1 MFIVTILS
9 QKGGT
14 GKTTLA
20 INLATASELA
30 GKPAVI
36 IDLDPQASAM
46 AWHDTRNEIARKRTG
61 DKDHIENPVVISA
74 QASRLP
80 ELLETARKHGAELVI
95 IDTAPHS
102 ETASLAAARA
112 ADLIL
117 IPCRPGIL
125 DIRAI
130 SASIDVA
137 SLSKKPAIAVI
148 SACPHNG
155 SLGDEAEQAI
165 KTYHLA
171 VAPIRITER
180 RAFIR
185 SLTAS
190 QAIQEYEPK
199 GRGAEEIQQFY
210 KFTLSQL
217 NKFTR
222 TQSHMSTRSQLKER
236 TA

>member
-1 MFIVTILS
+1 MHTIAVIS
-9 QKGGT
+9 QKGGA

-20 INLATASELA
+20 INLAVASEQA

-36 IDLDPQASAM
+36 IDLDPQASAKS
-46 AWHDTRNEIARKRTG
+46 WHDNRQEKSPT
-61 DKDHIENPVVISA
+61 VISA

-80 ELLETARKHGAELVI
+80 ELMATAKAHGAALVI

-130 SASIDVA
+130 ATSVDLAA
-137 SLSKKPAIAVI
+137 LSKTPALAVLT
-148 SACPHNG
+148 ACPYRG
-155 SLGDEAEQAI
+155 TLPDEATAAI
-165 KTYHLA
+165 KTYGLS
-171 VAPIRITER
+171 VAPVQITHR
-180 RAFIR
+180 SAFIH

-190 QAIQEYEPK
+190 QSVLEYDRQ
-199 GRGAEEIQQFY
+199 GRGAEEIKQLY

-217 NKFTR
+217 NTLSQRNK
-222 TQSHMSTRSQLKER
+222 STVPQLHKTTPQQLKER

>member
-1 MFIVTILS
+1 MHTIAIIS

-20 INLATASELA
+20 INLAVASELA
-30 GKPAVI
+30 GKPSVI
-36 IDLDPQASAM
+36 IDLDPQASAKS
-46 AWHDTRNEIARKRTG
+46 WHDNRR
-61 DKDHIENPVVISA
+61 DKSPTVISA

-80 ELLETARKHGAELVI
+80 ELMETARTHGAALVI

-130 SASIDVA
+130 ATSADLA
-137 SLSKKPAIAVI
+137 ALSKTPAVAVLT
-148 SACPHNG
+148 ACPYKG
-155 SLGDEAEQAI
+155 TLPAEATAAI
-165 KTYHLA
+165 LTYGLT
-171 VAPIRITER
+171 VAPTHITHR
-180 RAFIR
+180 SAFIH

-190 QAIQEYEPK
+190 QSVLEYEPE
-199 GRGAEEIQQFY
+199 GRGAEEIKRLY
-210 KFTLSQL
+210 KFALAQLHKSTISQP
-217 NKFTR
+217 NT
-222 TQSHMSTRSQLKER
+222 STRQQLKEK

>member
-1 MFIVTILS
+1 MSTLSQGKSAMFIVTILS

-36 IDLDPQASAM
+36 IDLDPQASAK
-46 AWHDTRNEIARKRTG
+46 AWQDSRG
-61 DKDHIENPVVISA
+61 DKAPAVISA

-80 ELLETARKHGAELVI
+80 ELLDTARKHGAELVV

-112 ADLIL
+112 ADLIF

-130 SASIDVA
+130 SASVDVA

-155 SLGDEAEQAI
+155 SLGYEAEQAI
-165 KTYHLA
+165 KSYNLA

-190 QAIQEYEPK
+190 QSVQEYEPK

>member
-36 IDLDPQASAM
+36 IDLDPQASAK
-46 AWHDTRNEIARKRTG
+46 AWQDSRG
-61 DKDHIENPVVISA
+61 DKAPAVISA

-80 ELLETARKHGAELVI
+80 ELLDTARRHGAELVV

-112 ADLIL
+112 ADLIF

-130 SASIDVA
+130 SASVDVA

-148 SACPHNG
+148 SAAPHNG

-165 KTYHLA
+165 KSYNLA
-171 VAPIRITER
+171 VSPIRITER

-190 QAIQEYEPK
+190 QSVQEYEPK

-222 TQSHMSTRSQLKER
+222 TQSHMSTRGHIKER

>member
-1 MFIVTILS
+1 MYTIAIIS

-20 INLATASELA
+20 INLAVASELA

-36 IDLDPQASAM
+36 IDLDPQASAKS
-46 AWHDTRNEIARKRTG
+46 WHDNRKEKSPT
-61 DKDHIENPVVISA
+61 VISA
-74 QASRLP
+74 QASRLA
-80 ELLETARKHGAELVI
+80 ELMETAKTHGAALVI

-130 SASIDVA
+130 ATSADLA
-137 SLSKKPAIAVI
+137 ALSKTPAMAVLT
-148 SACPHNG
+148 ACPYRG
-155 SLGDEAEQAI
+155 TLPEEATAAI
-165 KTYHLA
+165 KTYGLP
-171 VAPIRITER
+171 VAPVRITHR
-180 RAFIR
+180 SAFIH

-190 QAIQEYEPK
+190 QAVLEYERQ
-199 GRGAEEIQQFY
+199 GRGAEEIKQLY

-217 NKFTR
+217 HNTTV
-222 TQSHMSTRSQLKER
+222 TQPHMAAPQQLKER

>member
-1 MFIVTILS
+1 MHTIAIIS

-20 INLATASELA
+20 INLAVASELA
-30 GKPAVI
+30 GKPSVI
-36 IDLDPQASAM
+36 IDLDPQASAKS
-46 AWHDTRNEIARKRTG
+46 WHDNRQGKSPA
-61 DKDHIENPVVISA
+61 VISA

-80 ELLETARKHGAELVI
+80 ELMETARTHGAALVI

-130 SASIDVA
+130 ATSADLA
-137 SLSKKPAIAVI
+137 ALSKTPALAVLT
-148 SACPHNG
+148 ACPYRG
-155 SLGDEAEQAI
+155 TLPEEATAAI
-165 KTYHLA
+165 KTYGLT
-171 VAPIRITER
+171 VAPAHITHR
-180 RAFIR
+180 SAFMH

-190 QAIQEYEPK
+190 QSVMEYEPE
-199 GRGAEEIQQFY
+199 GRGAEEIKHLY
-210 KFTLSQL
+210 KFAISQL
-217 NKFTR
+217 HKSTTSQTNV
-222 TQSHMSTRSQLKER
+222 STRPQLKER

>member
-1 MFIVTILS
+1 VKTLAIIS

-20 INLATASELA
+20 INLAVASERA

-36 IDLDPQASAM
+36 IDLDPQASAK
-46 AWHDTRNEIARKRTG
+46 AWHDNRQEKTPT
-61 DKDHIENPVVISA
+61 VISA
-74 QASRLP
+74 QAARLP
-80 ELLETARKHGAELVI
+80 DLLATAKTHGAALVI

-130 SASIDVA
+130 ATSADLA
-137 SLSKKPAIAVI
+137 ALSKTPALAVLT
-148 SACPHNG
+148 ACPYRG
-155 SLGDEAEQAI
+155 TLPDEAKAAI
-165 KTYHLA
+165 KTYGLA
-171 VAPIRITER
+171 VAPVQMTHRS
-180 RAFIR
+180 AFVH

-190 QAIQEYEPK
+190 QAVMEYAPE
-199 GRGAEEIQQFY
+199 GSAAAEVRQLY
-210 KFTLSQL
+210 RFTVSQL
-217 NKFTR
+217 DKPTPSR
-222 TQSHMSTRSQLKER
+222 PHKSTRKER
-236 TA
+236 PA

>member
-36 IDLDPQASAM
+36 IDLDPQASAK
-46 AWHDTRNEIARKRTG
+46 AWQDSRG
-61 DKDHIENPVVISA
+61 DKAPAVISA

-80 ELLETARKHGAELVI
+80 ELLDTARKHGAELVV

-112 ADLIL
+112 ADLIF

-130 SASIDVA
+130 SASVDVA

-190 QAIQEYEPK
+190 QSVQEYEPK

>member
-36 IDLDPQASAM
+36 IDLDPQASAK
-46 AWHDTRNEIARKRTG
+46 AWQDSRG
-61 DKDHIENPVVISA
+61 DKAPAVISA

-80 ELLETARKHGAELVI
+80 ELLDTARKHGAELVV

-112 ADLIL
+112 ADLIF

-130 SASIDVA
+130 SASVDVA

-165 KTYHLA
+165 KSYHLA

-190 QAIQEYEPK
+190 QTVQEYEPQ

-217 NKFTR
+217 NKVTR
-222 TQSHMSTRSQLKER
+222 TQSHMSTRGQIKER
-236 TA
+236 IA